1 MNISLSYGFNEKVL
15 YLCFWRLN
23 SVTKPLMSIA
33 GEERKKSL
41 AELRTKLSIKKKN
54 KCFGADEV
62 KPCMAA
68 NTLKIL
74 MPALC
79 QER

>member
-1 MNISLSYGFNEKVL
+1 M
-15 YLCFWRLN
+15 
-23 SVTKPLMSIA
+23 
-33 GEERKKSL
+33 KK
-41 AELRTKLSIKKKN
+41 EN
-54 KCFGADEV
+54 KCFGADEA

-79 QER
+79 QKKDD